1 MNKKL
6 GILAVLAV
14 LSLSLFLSVAFA
26 QAQGFGDKSKFPWF
40 IREELKD
47 VFDNGTYD
55 DLVALRDKYHKVFIP
70 WVDEE
75 EDFEVAADVFDEV
88 REYRQ
93 GLRAELR
100 SVFEEGTYDDLAA
113 MRDEYNQNF
122 VAWIQDEEDFELG
135 KEVFQRRGE
144 FYDENGHP
152 GAKFSDSFF
161 APLMH

>member
-14 LSLSLFLSVAFA
+14 LSLSLFLSVASDNT
-26 QAQGFGDKSKFPWF
+26 QYFGDNCKFPWY

-70 WVDEE
+70 WVDSED
-75 EDFEVAADVFDEV
+75 DFEVAADVFDEV
-88 REYRQ
+88 RDYRQ
-93 GLRAELR
+93 GIRAELR
-100 SVFEEGTYDDLAA
+100 SIFEEGTYDDLAA

-122 VAWIQDEEDFELG
+122 VAWIQDEDDFELG
-135 KEVFQRRGE
+135 KDMFQRRGE
-144 FYDENGHP
+144 FYEENGDSGP
-152 GAKFSDSFF
+152 KPLDSFF